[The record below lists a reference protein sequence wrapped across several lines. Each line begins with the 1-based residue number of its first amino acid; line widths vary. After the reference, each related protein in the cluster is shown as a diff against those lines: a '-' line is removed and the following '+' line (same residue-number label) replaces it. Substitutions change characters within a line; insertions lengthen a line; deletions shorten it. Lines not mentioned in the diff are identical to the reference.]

1 MTKATTNFTQA
12 DLKVL
17 ETATSKEA
25 AQELMHALVNKASTG
40 EIKYAIKPEKAEAL
54 HRNINAARSKSEVIA
69 IGWNMLL
76 AGEKLS
82 TIGSHY
88 QKRYA

>member
-1 MTKATTNFTQA
+1 MTKATKNFTQA

-17 ETATSKEA
+17 ETATSKES
-25 AQELMHALVNKASTG
+25 AQDLMHALVNKASSG
-40 EIKYAIKPEKAEAL
+40 EIEYPIKPEKAEAL

-82 TIGSHY
+82 TIGSRY